1 MTPLRWPTLTQ
12 ITHGYCCREFRE
24 SCFGAFEDPMMVWS
38 EDRMMNVSEWLTV
51 PLRYDAVDVEITL
64 CDVCERTISIPF
76 HILLPV
82 SCRVVRC
89 FIIDSI
95 LHWIQKIVQ
104 RGNLFFIRVNFLG
117 QILSGFYPVL
127 ELLRV
132 RESTRVTVSADKDV
146 LVDSYS
152 SLLLSFGG
160 NLSFWSVFL
169 STVALILLLMR
180 FFQVIVYITLL
191 NSKTNFLSL
200 YLLNLIL
207 IRTAFFGSFLMFVVP
222 FIGHI

>member
-12 ITHGYCCREFRE
+12 ITHGYCCREFREFRE

-104 RGNLFFIRVNFLG
+104 RGNLFYKGKLFGPNI
-117 QILSGFYPVL
+117 IW
-127 ELLRV
+127 
-132 RESTRVTVSADKDV
+132 
-146 LVDSYS
+146 
-152 SLLLSFGG
+152 LLSC
-160 NLSFWSVFL
+160 S
-169 STVALILLLMR
+169 R
-180 FFQVIVYITLL
+180 VIEGTREYT
-191 NSKTNFLSL
+191 SYCFS
-200 YLLNLIL
+200 
-207 IRTAFFGSFLMFVVP
+207 R
-222 FIGHI
+222 